1 MTTLPT
7 FVLVHGSW
15 FGGWCWR
22 RIEAPLRANGFRVFS
37 PTMTGVGD
45 RSHLID
51 RTITL
56 DTWITDIIQLLDAE
70 ELRDVI
76 LVGHSFGG
84 RVVTAVA
91 DRVPQRIRSVVFLDC
106 ALAESGQSL
115 MDQLDP
121 SERAK
126 RLAMAEPS
134 GGLSLPPLS
143 ALQLGI
149 LDPADQAWVDRRV
162 TPQPLGTNTTP
173 LAYDAPIG
181 AGRPVTFVEFTDPS
195 FPVSARAAAFAR
207 SNAGWRIRTVATG
220 HCGMITAPQ
229 AVTEIL
235 LGAAR

>member
-1 MTTLPT
+1 MSSPPT
-7 FVLVHGSW
+7 AALLLELNAEGEAIGRRRRERNGDA
-15 FGGWCWR
+15 GG
-22 RIEAPLRANGFRVFS
+22 AH
-37 PTMTGVGD
+37 D
-45 RSHLID
+45 
-51 RTITL
+51 
-56 DTWITDIIQLLDAE
+56 E
-70 ELRDVI
+70 ELRHLLVEDVAS
-76 LVGHSFGG
+76 SFGG
-84 RVVTAVA
+84 RVVKAVA
-91 DRVPQRIRSVVFLDC
+91 DRVPRTIRSVVFLDC

-134 GGLSLPPLS
+134 GGLSLPPPS

-173 LAYDAPIG
+173 LVYDAPIG

-195 FPVSARAAAFAR
+195 FPVSTRAAAFAR
-207 SNAGWRIRTVATG
+207 SNAGWRMRTVVTG

-229 AVTEIL
+229 AVAEIL
-235 LGAAR
+235 LGAAGMPPG